1 MRARRAI
8 AFAFATFFLAACQA
22 NAPAPSRR
30 YVALVSKTTTNA
42 FWKYVYAGANVAA
55 TEYNLALTM
64 DGPENEKN
72 YVAQNKLVEKAVAD
86 GAEAIVFSAIDYNAS
101 TKTIQEAVKKGVK
114 IIVID
119 SDVNSDQV
127 SCRIG
132 TDNYAAG
139 CMAAKAA
146 MGCEEGVL
154 NIGIVNIDKNTA
166 NGQQRE
172 QGFRDEIAKDMRV
185 AMVQTVNAMEGEE
198 EALEKT
204 KQLLL
209 DYPGINVLVG
219 LNEWT
224 GLGISDAVEELGLAE
239 KTLVVAFDNNVRCI
253 RRLES
258 GEVDALIVQNSFAM
272 GYLGIESAY
281 KLLKGGTLPE
291 RINTD
296 ITLITRENM
305 YDEDCQK
312 VLFMFD

>member
-1 MRARRAI
+1 M
-8 AFAFATFFLAACQA
+8 LAACQV
-22 NAPAPSRR
+22 NASAPSRH

-55 TEYNLALTM
+55 TEYNLAITM

-72 YVAQNKLVEKAVAD
+72 YAAQNKLVEKAVED

-101 TKTIQEAVKKGVK
+101 TETIQNAVKKGVK

-139 CMAAKAA
+139 RLAAKAA
-146 MGCEEGVL
+146 MQCKDKTL
-154 NIGIVNIDKNTA
+154 YIGIVNIDKNTE

-172 QGFRDEIAKDMRV
+172 DGFQDEIVQDERV
-185 AMVQTVNAMEGEE
+185 AVVKVVNAMAGED

-204 KQLLL
+204 KELLSKFP
-209 DYPGINVLVG
+209 YINVLVG

-224 GLGISDAVEELGLAE
+224 GLGIGDAVEELGLAE
-239 KTLVVAFDNNVRCI
+239 KTTVVAFDNNVRSI

-272 GYLGIESAY
+272 GYLGIESAN
-281 KLLKGGTLPE
+281 KLLKGESLPA